1 MDASSVD
8 AVIALANAHLGAE
21 KYNDAIRTLR
31 GAIDGSP
38 DNVDDRL
45 RQALQRAEAALKQ
58 SKQVNYYKV
67 LDVPRTADS
76 KAIKSAYRKVRRP
89 LTLQSA
95 CSRIPSSHVW
105 RSHPRHSSLRS
116 SITRT
121 NCPWTLRT
129 SKRNNRRQNSRR
141 SRRHTRSFRIRSCER
156 STTGA
161 RT

>member
-67 LDVPRTADS
+67 LDVPRTADN
-76 KAIKSAYRKVRRP
+76 KAIKSAYRKVRRS
-89 LTLQSA
+89 L
-95 CSRIPSSHVW
+95 
-105 RSHPRHSSLRS
+105 SHPTPFKGPLYLKCAAPRAL
-116 SITRT
+116 TRGV
-121 NCPWTLRT
+121 
-129 SKRNNRRQNSRR
+129 S
-141 SRRHTRSFRIRSCER
+141 
-156 STTGA
+156 A
-161 RT
+161 RTQAPPG